1 VSPGWKRCGSALV
14 LLAVAGVA
22 TISPTTPAGASANFH
37 GVATADAIRVSVIV
51 PNAPA
56 SSSIVDAGITSSQ
69 AVVTSAGTSQA
80 YASSPYPGDN
90 AVALPGT
97 LAGFGVAGVPQY
109 PLYAG
114 SMYPDTPKTEIG
126 GGPFHLLA
134 SSTATTSDGAATS
147 GQGGE
152 QGNALLTSAVTAVHR
167 EADGSVTSHSESK
180 VQGFVA
186 GPLKIASIVSTSTA
200 KLPASGGALDRSSQL
215 DVTGV
220 SVNDVAVS
228 VTPKGLVVKDQTVPA
243 DGKALEEALAKANVS
258 VSYIAPEELPNGV
271 VGAGLKV
278 ATSFTIPGNAPSQV
292 VWLFGRSLAVIDAAA
307 GDTGVLPE
315 VPADTPVESS
325 PASSASSVAAAP
337 AAPMPAEVAASSG
350 ALSPSLGQPIR
361 TAFGSLPAA
370 PALDAEGSPAPDATL
385 AAPAQ
390 VALAPAPRAA
400 SRPVSVSK
408 GDDAGFYLLT
418 VAGAAALFVL
428 AQVLGALG
436 VRGR

>member
-1 VSPGWKRCGSALV
+1 
-14 LLAVAGVA
+14 
-22 TISPTTPAGASANFH
+22 
-37 GVATADAIRVSVIV
+37 
-51 PNAPA
+51 
-56 SSSIVDAGITSSQ
+56 
-69 AVVTSAGTSQA
+69 
-80 YASSPYPGDN
+80 
-90 AVALPGT
+90 
-97 LAGFGVAGVPQY
+97 
-109 PLYAG
+109 
-114 SMYPDTPKTEIG
+114 M
-126 GGPFHLLA
+126 
-134 SSTATTSDGAATS
+134 
-147 GQGGE
+147 
-152 QGNALLTSAVTAVHR
+152 
-167 EADGSVTSHSESK
+167 
-180 VQGFVA
+180 
-186 GPLKIASIVSTSTA
+186 
-200 KLPASGGALDRSSQL
+200 
-215 DVTGV
+215 
-220 SVNDVAVS
+220 
-228 VTPKGLVVKDQTVPA
+228 
-243 DGKALEEALAKANVS
+243 S

-278 ATSFTIPGNAPSQV
+278 ATTFTIPGNAPSQV

-325 PASSASSVAAAP
+325 PAPPASSVGAAP
-337 AAPMPAEVAASSG
+337 AAPMPVEVAASSG

-370 PALDAEGSPAPDATL
+370 PALDAGVSPAPEATP